1 MRKFIWPYSYIVRTL
16 CSLAEADSERCA
28 WLPER
33 QGTGDDWKQGHE
45 AKAPRH
51 GQQLSRPRV
60 KLSVYTGN
68 NTINTKILRIR
79 KVDNVINSYVSNA
92 EYLQKIANVYTFLS
106 HIFTIIYQK
115 RISFINF
122 PYIQYMITG
131 EFNFFFNRKKKM
143 EHSLWWTCP
152 KNVWSTYWRNW
163 KNLGISSMWPWP
175 VPP

>member
-1 MRKFIWPYSYIVRTL
+1 MPK
-16 CSLAEADSERCA
+16 
-28 WLPER
+28 R
-33 QGTGDDWKQGHE
+33 QGAGNDWKQGHE

-68 NTINTKILRIR
+68 NPINAKIVRTR

-92 EYLQKIANVYTFLS
+92 EYLQKITNVYTFLS

-122 PYIQYMITG
+122 PYIQYMITV
-131 EFNFFFNRKKKM
+131 EFNFF
-143 EHSLWWTCP
+143 
-152 KNVWSTYWRNW
+152 STERRWNTLSDGLAQRM
-163 KNLGISSMWPWP
+163 SDQHT
-175 VPP
+175 